1 MATTSHSASAIET
14 TAPSTSGARSVQ
26 PRPSTNDSGTATSA
40 AAEPNRLAR
49 RNSRVSWRRSGS
61 SSSPLTHAT
70 VAPLVNV

>member
-1 MATTSHSASAIET
+1 MATASHSPSPIET
-14 TAPSTSGARSVQ
+14 HPASTSGARSDQ
-26 PRPSTNDSGTATSA
+26 PPSRNDSGTATSA

-49 RNSRVSWRRSGS
+49 RKRRVSTRRSGS